1 MKKIAI
7 AFCILV
13 FNLSNAQNTNSNDDD
28 YIVQDSVLIK
38 TQSGA
43 WISAIVVRNKV
54 DEKPLPV
61 ILQFTIYPRKTDVN
75 KAKLVVDN
83 GYVGVIAYTR
93 GKKNSPDELIPYEY
107 DGDDAY
113 AVIDWISKQEWCN
126 GSVGMYGGSYSGFTQ
141 WAATKSYTLH

>member
-93 GKKNSPDELIPYEY
+93 GKKTAQMS
-107 DGDDAY
+107 
-113 AVIDWISKQEWCN
+113 
-126 GSVGMYGGSYSGFTQ
+126 
-141 WAATKSYTLH
+141 